1 MGIDVLMTR
10 QMTYLSIVV
19 FLLISGI
26 SAVGCSSSP
35 SDARAKADL
44 QHWFNSR
51 WPGTVQVVEYQ
62 AVKNTGSGRKIV
74 LEYRARGQFMKDT
87 YGCVQTCCGD
97 VCFDKLVDGM
107 RWISKASDNPH
118 VIRKGDL
125 FETRGRNTYT
135 KTVAGWSRESR

>member
-1 MGIDVLMTR
+1 MAR
-10 QMTYLSIVV
+10 QRTYFLHVVISLILAGSSI
-19 FLLISGI
+19 
-26 SAVGCSSSP
+26 GCSSSP

-44 QHWFNSR
+44 QQWFNSR

-62 AVKNTGSGRKIV
+62 TVKNTGSGLKIV

-87 YGCVQTCCGD
+87 EGCVQTCCGD

-107 RWISKASDNPH
+107 RWISKVSDNPH

-135 KTVAGWSRESR
+135 KTVTGWSRVSP